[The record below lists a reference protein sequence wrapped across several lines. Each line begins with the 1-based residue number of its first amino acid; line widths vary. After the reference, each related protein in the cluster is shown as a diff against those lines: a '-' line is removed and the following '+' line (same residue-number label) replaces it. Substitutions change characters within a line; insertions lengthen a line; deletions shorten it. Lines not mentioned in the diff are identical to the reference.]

1 MELQRLTW
9 DSELYYTPNAVLLLD
24 RPLDYDV
31 ADADIAGRL
40 IVGLIEDP
48 RPLNSGKERRICCDS
63 GGSFKRGEFDIR
75 KDWQEPHGRTPK
87 ASDEEQ
93 EN

>member
-48 RPLNSGKERRICCDS
+48 RPLNGGKE
-63 GGSFKRGEFDIR
+63 
-75 KDWQEPHGRTPK
+75 
-87 ASDEEQ
+87 
-93 EN
+93 

>member
-1 MELQRLTW
+1 MSSRGLRNGAAVLTSCCSTWMELQRLTW

-48 RPLNSGKERRICCDS
+48 RPLNGGKE
-63 GGSFKRGEFDIR
+63 
-75 KDWQEPHGRTPK
+75 
-87 ASDEEQ
+87 
-93 EN
+93 